1 MSIYI
6 AADVYRM
13 LNPTDLLAILVHGT
27 WSDLPAG
34 GLGVLRLRMSITG
47 DESILSYSLPKLYIV
62 TLLI

>member
-34 GLGVLRLRMSITG
+34 GLGVRSS
-47 DESILSYSLPKLYIV
+47 ECVSLERNGLFPM
-62 TLLI
+62 TSS